1 MNHCNK
7 AENSPNHTCSSWS
20 LSGHVAVHMT
30 LGELTFLAN
39 VDRWPS
45 CLVNEARL
53 KMVGDDA
60 HSEHCSILFFL

>member
-53 KMVGDDA
+53 KMVG
-60 HSEHCSILFFL
+60 